1 MEEIQLK
8 PECHGKGIFRKLYGF
23 ILPKIDNSIEF
34 VDAFA
39 NIQNEKSIAILE
51 HLGLEN
57 VGLNKNG
64 RSYHF
69 KGQFKKLKEWYGND
83 DI

>member
-8 PECHGKGIFRKLYGF
+8 PEYHGKGIFRKLYGF
-23 ILPKIDNSIEF
+23 ILPKIDDSIEF

-51 HLGLEN
+51 HLGLKN

-69 KGQFKKLKEWYGND
+69 KGQFEKLKEWYENED
-83 DI
+83 N